1 LGSFPSIREFLETS
15 AEKFTNFD
23 VRYKQ
28 GAPPV
33 MFLENEHGDVEE
45 EVSLSHWKMESV
57 EDYLHE
63 KLISLE

>member
-1 LGSFPSIREFLETS
+1 
-15 AEKFTNFD
+15 
-23 VRYKQ
+23 
-28 GAPPV
+28 